1 MRMPDVQHDP
11 PRDPELGAM
20 LRSLDDDGGA
30 LRLTALRASIRARAV
45 LPLAARATRPGWM
58 DVAARWSRPALP
70 LTAAAGVLLA
80 VLVGSLPTP
89 PSATAGDL
97 AMAELP
103 YLEDALSGDITEVE
117 YRLLT
122 GSAAGD
128 DALLQFAVQE
138 Y

>member
-20 LRSLDDDGGA
+20 LRTLADDGGA
-30 LRLTALRASIRARAV
+30 ERLTALRASIRARAA

-58 DVAARWSRPALP
+58 DVAARWARPALP

-80 VLVGSLPTP
+80 VLVGALPDRPAST
-89 PSATAGDL
+89 SEL
-97 AMAELP
+97 AIAELP
-103 YLEDALSGDITEVE
+103 YLEDALAGDITDAE
-117 YRLLT
+117 YQLLSGT
-122 GSAAGD
+122 GTGA
-128 DALLQFAVQE
+128 DALLQFALQE